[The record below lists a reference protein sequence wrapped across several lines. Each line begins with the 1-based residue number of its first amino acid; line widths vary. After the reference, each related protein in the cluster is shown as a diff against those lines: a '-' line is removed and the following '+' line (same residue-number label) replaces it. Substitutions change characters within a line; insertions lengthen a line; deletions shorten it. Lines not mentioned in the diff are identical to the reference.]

1 PEKFVNIL
9 LSRKTGLFLVAGWT
23 RGFDSLPPLACLA
36 GNVDAGTE
44 PHRSRSAADEKV
56 LSATGNEEPLS
67 RLQAVKFRERGFLR
81 DLKIG
86 QRPDKCISRRSRRPG
101 KWFFLAWRMPRRHG

>member
-1 PEKFVNIL
+1 MLIMNGLHVV
-9 LSRKTGLFLVAGWT
+9 SRGKYI
-23 RGFDSLPPLACLA
+23 RGFDSLHPLACLA

-44 PHRSRSAADEKV
+44 AHRSRSAADEKV

-67 RLQAVKFRERGFLR
+67 RLRSVKFRERGFLR

-86 QRPDKCISRRSRRPG
+86 QRPHKFISRRSRR
-101 KWFFLAWRMPRRHG
+101 FFGVADAAAGTVRA